1 MNRSALVRLLVSIAI
16 SLVFLY
22 LALSSVDL
30 AAVGRAIAAASPV
43 WLLLALVIVL
53 VDLCLRALRWQLL
66 LHGVRGAGTRPS
78 YRLTMGY
85 LTIGFA
91 ANFVLPARLGDVA
104 RAMLA
109 GTAFR
114 TPRLAIFGTIMIER
128 LGDGLTML
136 ALAIGSS
143 LLVARIAELNQLA
156 LFVVAAGAAGIVALA
171 LGWFVLNR
179 TAVATT
185 RVGMLVQS
193 IIGRVAAGA
202 GTLTTVRGA
211 LLVVGMTW
219 LLAGT
224 ACLVA
229 WAVSNALGMS
239 LSPPQVVLFLS
250 GIALSLAIPAA
261 PGAIGTYEFVGK
273 TIIVTLGFSAE
284 QGLATIL
291 LMRLL
296 TTVPPAIAGLISLVV
311 LQIRPDAIVHAA
323 EGDEPAEDQA
333 APAVEAAR

>member
-1 MNRSALVRLLVSIAI
+1 MNRSSLLRLAVSLAI
-16 SLVFLY
+16 SAVFLY

-30 AAVGRAIAAASPV
+30 AAVGRAIADASPA
-43 WLLLALVIVL
+43 WLLLALGIVIV
-53 VDLCLRALRWQLL
+53 DLGLRALRWQLL
-66 LHGVRGAGTRPS
+66 LHGVRGAGTRPG
-78 YRLTMGY
+78 YRLTVGY

-143 LLVARIAELNQLA
+143 VLVARIAELNQLA
-156 LFVVAAGAAGIVALA
+156 LFVVVAGAGGLVALA
-171 LGWFVLNR
+171 VGWFVLTR
-179 TAVATT
+179 TGIATT
-185 RVGMLVQS
+185 RVGELVLG
-193 IIGRVAAGA
+193 IVGRVAAGA
-202 GTLTTVRGA
+202 GALTTVRGA
-211 LLVVGMTW
+211 ASIVGMTW

-229 WAVSNALGMS
+229 WAVSNALGMA

-296 TTVPPAIAGLISLVV
+296 TTVPPALAGLISLVV
-311 LQIRPDAIVHAA
+311 LHVRPSSIVHAS
-323 EGDEPAEDQA
+323 EGDEPATDDVPP
-333 APAVEAAR
+333 APEPAR

>member
-1 MNRSALVRLLVSIAI
+1 MNRSALLRLVVSIAI
-16 SLVFLY
+16 SVVFLY

-30 AAVGRAIAAASPV
+30 AAVGRAIADASPV
-43 WLLLALVIVL
+43 WLLLALVIVI
-53 VDLCLRALRWQLL
+53 VDLGLRALRWQLL
-66 LHGVRGAGTRPS
+66 LHGVQGAGTRPS
-78 YRLTMGY
+78 YRLTVGY

-136 ALAIGSS
+136 VLAIGSS
-143 LLVARIAELNQLA
+143 VLVARIAELNQLA
-156 LFVVAAGAAGIVALA
+156 LFVVVAGVAGLGAL
-171 LGWFVLNR
+171 LVGWLVLAR
-179 TAVATT
+179 TGVATT
-185 RVGMLVQS
+185 RLGMLVMG
-193 IIGRVAAGA
+193 IVRRVAAGA
-202 GTLTTVRGA
+202 GAMTSLRGV
-211 LLVVGMTW
+211 LVIVGMTW

-229 WAVSNALGMS
+229 WAVSNALGMA

-296 TTVPPAIAGLISLVV
+296 TTVPPAIAGLISLMV
-311 LQIRPDAIVHAA
+311 LHVRPSAIVEAA
-323 EGDEPAEDQA
+323 EGEEPPPGDVAFTA
-333 APAVEAAR
+333 GIAR